1 MEANSSELDQE
12 LLLLAKCRYS
22 NNYMNDGQIWVKICE
37 TSEVNH
43 DTVLLFSDFQE
54 PLQGGWGA
62 LPGSL
67 CSAEAGRRDPLSD
80 MQAQVIRTCFNGFR
94 I

>member
-43 DTVLLFSDFQE
+43 DTGGGGLF
-54 PLQGGWGA
+54 
-62 LPGSL
+62 PGLSVPP
-67 CSAEAGRRDPLSD
+67 RREGE
-80 MQAQVIRTCFNGFR
+80 IR
-94 I
+94 

>member
-54 PLQGGWGA
+54 PLQGGVGGG
-62 LPGSL
+62 GSSRVSL
-67 CSAEAGRRDPLSD
+67 FRRGGKERSAE
-80 MQAQVIRTCFNGFR
+80 
-94 I
+94 

>member
-43 DTVLLFSDFQE
+43 DTGGGGSSRVSLFRR
-54 PLQGGWGA
+54 GGKER
-62 LPGSL
+62 
-67 CSAEAGRRDPLSD
+67 SAE
-80 MQAQVIRTCFNGFR
+80 
-94 I
+94 